1 MHKKLLGLC
10 LLFVFS
16 SLVAG
21 AQSAL
26 HNGVKSIP
34 RHYLRADV
42 PTLTLTPP
50 DREALRAEDQ
60 ERDKKGE
67 LYRIGVSAFTQ
78 LTTANSGK
86 WTALANGDRIWQLHA
101 QDAGAEALSFLFST
115 FRLYDAATINVYNA
129 SGRQLHK
136 TLTAADVLEH
146 GQQNMSLCFG
156 DDMFLELREPANT
169 RPSEIIIDRVMYG
182 YRSTGNPQVQLLK
195 FNDSESCEVN
205 VNCAEGDNWQDEKKG
220 VARILVV
227 NQQEQGY
234 CTGSLVN
241 NTALDCKPLFLT
253 ALHCGVDVTTS
264 DFNQWRFYF
273 RYESPN
279 CANPASEGTLA
290 NHFLTGCV
298 KLASSNDGG
307 GDSGSDFL
315 LVHIG
320 AIANEAATIT
330 TLKSANFNAYWNGWD
345 ANNTAATSGVGIHH
359 PSGDIKKIS
368 TFTSTLTTSA
378 WNNNNLAS
386 HWRVTWIAT
395 TNGHGVTEPGS
406 SGSPI
411 FASNGG
417 NSRIVGTLTG
427 GGSYCNAT
435 DQPDYYG
442 KVSYHWTSNG
452 APLNEQLKTY
462 LDPGPTN
469 ALVLDGSANPCAPSA
484 LPAADFS
491 GTPLTLATGSSVQF
505 TDLTTGTPTSWSWTI
520 APGTAGI
527 NWTYITSTSAT
538 SQHPQVRFDVAGT
551 YTITLGAT
559 NASGSDTEIKNSY
572 ITVTAPTAPCEAAST
587 TCDEFIYNVSLNTI
601 DNSTICTNY
610 SNYTN
615 LSTTLVQGQPYTV
628 TVIPQIGSTPGDA
641 YPDDEIAVWIDWN
654 NDMDFADAG
663 ERVGYLLIGGPGT
676 NEFAFNVPLTSTL
689 GSLRMRCRISFLTGD
704 GPISPCGETQ
714 YGEVEDYLVYIT
726 APASTSLLTLN
737 CGSNQQVAT
746 PTIPDVTAAAGTST
760 TCPGGVVNISQ
771 SPVAGTALQSGNNTV
786 TVTATDNCG
795 NTQTCQTVV
804 SYAPSAGIAALSLES
819 ATIYPNPVSDL
830 LRIDLSAMPAQA
842 VTLELYDLT
851 GKLLVSVNRQTASII
866 ELDLQSVAA
875 GTYQL
880 YLRTDQSQ
888 VHHRLIKM

>member
-1 MHKKLLGLC
+1 MHKKLLLLC

-16 SLVAG
+16 SLIAG

-26 HNGVKSIP
+26 HTGVKSIP
-34 RHYLRADV
+34 RHYLYADV
-42 PTLTLTPP
+42 PTLSLTPP

-67 LYRIGVSAFTQ
+67 LYRIGVPTFLQ

-86 WTALANGDRIWQLHA
+86 WTVLPNGDRIWQLHV

-115 FRLYDAATINVYNA
+115 FRIYDAATMNVYNA
-129 SGRQLHK
+129 SGKQLHT

-156 DDMFLELREPANT
+156 DDMFIELREPLNT
-169 RPSEIIIDRVMYG
+169 RPSEITIDRIMYG

-195 FNDSESCEVN
+195 INDSDSCQVN
-205 VNCAEGDNWQDEKKG
+205 VNCAEGDNWQDEKRG

-227 NQQEQGY
+227 NPQGQGY
-234 CTGSLVN
+234 CSGSLVN

-253 ALHCGVDVTTS
+253 ALHCGVDATTT

-273 RYESPN
+273 RYESPS

-320 AIANEAATIT
+320 AFANEAATVT

-345 ANNTAATSGVGIHH
+345 ANNTAAPSGVGIHH

-378 WNNNNLAS
+378 WNNNNLPS
-386 HWRVTWIAT
+386 HWQVAWIAT
-395 TNGHGVTEPGS
+395 TNGHGVTEGGS

-411 FASNGG
+411 FTGNGG

-427 GGSYCNAT
+427 GGSYCDAT

-452 APLNEQLKTY
+452 APADEQLKTY
-462 LDPGPTN
+462 LDPVTTG
-469 ALVLDGSANPCAPSA
+469 ALILDGSANPCAPA
-484 LPAADFS
+484 GMPVADFS
-491 GTPLTLATGSSVQF
+491 GTPLILNTGSSVQF
-505 TDLTTGTPTSWSWTI
+505 TDLTTGAPTSWSWTI
-520 APGTAGI
+520 TPGTAGV
-527 NWTYITSTSAT
+527 NWTYINSTSAT
-538 SQHPQVRFDVAGT
+538 SQHPQVQFDVAGS
-551 YTITLGAT
+551 YTITLATT

-572 ITVTAPTAPCEAAST
+572 IAVIAPTAPCEAAST
-587 TCDEFIYNVSLNTI
+587 TCDEFIYNVMLNTI
-601 DNSTICTNY
+601 NNSTICTNY
-610 SNYTN
+610 SDYTN
-615 LSTTLVQGQPYTV
+615 ISTTLVQGQPYTV
-628 TVIPQIGSTPGDA
+628 TIIPQTGSTPGDA
-641 YPDDEIAVWIDWN
+641 YTNDEIAVWIDWN
-654 NDMDFADAG
+654 NDMDFDDSG

-676 NEFAFNVPLTSTL
+676 NEFNFNVPLTSTL
-689 GSLRMRCRISFLTGD
+689 GSLHMRCRISFLTAD
-704 GPISPCGETQ
+704 GPITPCGESQ
-714 YGEVEDYLVYIT
+714 YGEVEDYLVNIT
-726 APASTSLLTLN
+726 APATATVLTLN
-737 CGSNQQVAT
+737 CGGNQQTTT
-746 PTIPDVTAAAGTST
+746 PAMPNVTAAASAST
-760 TCPGGVVNISQ
+760 TCPGGVVNMSQ
-771 SPVAGTALQSGNNTV
+771 SPVAGTALQAGNNTV

-795 NTQTCQTVV
+795 NTQNCQTVV
-804 SYAPSAGIAALSLES
+804 NYVMSAGIAALSLEG
-819 ATIYPNPVSDL
+819 AAIYPNPVSDL
-830 LRIDLSAMPAQA
+830 LHIDLSAMSAQA

-851 GKLLVSVNRQTASII
+851 GKILISVNRQTAAII
-866 ELDLQSVAA
+866 ELDVQAIAA

-880 YLRTDQSQ
+880 YLRTEQAQ
-888 VHHRLIKM
+888 VHHRLIKL